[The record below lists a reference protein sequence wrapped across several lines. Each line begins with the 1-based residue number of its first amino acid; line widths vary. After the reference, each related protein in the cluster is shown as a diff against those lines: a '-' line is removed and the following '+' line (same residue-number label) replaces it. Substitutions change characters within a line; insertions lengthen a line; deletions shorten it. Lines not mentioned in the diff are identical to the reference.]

1 VTIID
6 DVEAKGGLSL
16 EGTLKDGLMRTGMMA
31 LALGLLTLRFLPALP
46 PVWLW
51 LAMPVAGL
59 MLLPFRTYPVAFYL
73 FGLSWA
79 CANAQWALDDRLP
92 PVLDGE
98 TRWVEGR
105 VTGLPRHDDG
115 VVRFELT
122 DIQSRRTR
130 LPRQMRLA
138 WYGGPPVNSGERWRL
153 AVKLKRPVGL
163 LNPQAFDYQ
172 AWLLAQR
179 IGATGTVKQGERLAP
194 AQWAW
199 RDGIR
204 QRLLAVDAQGR
215 SGALTALVLGDGAG
229 LSREDWQVLQDTGT
243 VHLLVISG
251 QHIGLLAG
259 VVYLLIAGL
268 ARFGLWPNRLPWLP
282 WACGLAFAAALGY
295 GMLAG
300 FGVPVRRACLM
311 IGLVLLWRLRFRH
324 LGAWWPLLLA
334 LNGILLLEPLA
345 SLQPGFWLS
354 FAAVAVL
361 ILTFGG
367 RLGPWRWWQTWTRA
381 QWLIAIGL
389 CPLLLALGL
398 PISLSGPLANL
409 FAVPWIS
416 LVVLPPALLGTL
428 LLPVPYVGEKLLWLA
443 GGLIDWWFRGL
454 GLIAGQVPAW
464 VPTAVPLWA
473 WLIGAFGAVLLLLP
487 RGVPMRP
494 LGWPMLLMLVF
505 APRPMLPEG
514 MAEVWQLDVGQGL
527 AILVRTRHHAML
539 YDAGPRFGELDQGE
553 RVVLPALRKLGVKDL
568 DLMLISHAHADHA
581 GGARAVTKGLPV
593 NRVVSGEPSDLPV
606 ELRAERCES
615 GRQWT
620 WDEVDFQLWHWPL
633 AGDSNQNSCVLLI
646 EANGER
652 LLLSGD
658 IDAAAERA
666 LLDSP
671 LALPTDWLQAPH
683 HGSRSSSSNAL
694 LEVLQP
700 KGVLIS
706 RGQGNSF
713 GHPHPTVIARYQ
725 KRGMAIYDSVEQG
738 AIRLQLGRFEPPW
751 SMRQERRFWRDP
763 PPLHQ

>member
-1 VTIID
+1 
-6 DVEAKGGLSL
+6 
-16 EGTLKDGLMRTGMMA
+16 MRTGMMA

-46 PVWLW
+46 PVWLL

-59 MLLPFRTYPVAFYL
+59 MLLPFRTYPLAFYV

-92 PVLDGE
+92 RALDGE

-105 VTGLPRHDDG
+105 VTGLPRYDDG

-138 WYGGPPVNSGERWRL
+138 WYGGLPVKSGEHWRL

-179 IGATGTVKQGERLAP
+179 IGATGTVKEGERLAP

-204 QRLLAVDAQGR
+204 QRLLTVDAQGR

-259 VVYLLIAGL
+259 AVYLLIAGL
-268 ARFGLWPNRLPWLP
+268 ARFGLWPKRLPWLP

-300 FGVPVRRACLM
+300 FEVPVRRACLM
-311 IGLVLLWRLRFRH
+311 LGLVLLWRLRFRH

-361 ILTFGG
+361 IFTFGG

-398 PISLSGPLANL
+398 PISLSGPLTNL

-416 LVVLPPALLGTL
+416 LAVLPPALLGTL

-443 GGLIDWWFRGL
+443 GGLIDGWFRGL
-454 GLIAGQVPAW
+454 GLVSGQVPAW
-464 VPTAVPLWA
+464 VPMAVPLWA
-473 WLIGAFGAVLLLLP
+473 WAIGAIGAFLLLLP

-494 LGWPMLLMLVF
+494 LGWPLLLILVF
-505 APRPMLPEG
+505 APRPMLQEG
-514 MAEVWQLDVGQGL
+514 RAEVWQLDVGQGL
-527 AILVRTRHHAML
+527 AILVRTRHHTLL
-539 YDAGPRFGELDQGE
+539 YDAGPRFGEFDQGE
-553 RVVLPALRKLGVKDL
+553 RVVLPALRKLGVKDI

-581 GGARAVTKGLPV
+581 GGARAIAKGLPV
-593 NRVVSGEPSDLPV
+593 KQVVSGEPSDLPV
-606 ELRAERCES
+606 ELQAERCES

-683 HGSRSSSSNAL
+683 HGSRSSSSGAL
-694 LEVLQP
+694 LDVLQP
-700 KGVLIS
+700 KGALIS

-725 KRGMAIYDSVEQG
+725 KRGMAIYDSAEHG

-763 PPLHQ
+763 PPLNQ

>member
-1 VTIID
+1 
-6 DVEAKGGLSL
+6 
-16 EGTLKDGLMRTGMMA
+16 MRTGMMA

-92 PVLDGE
+92 PALDGE

-105 VTGLPRHDDG
+105 ITGLPRHDDG

-179 IGATGTVKQGERLAP
+179 IGATGTVKQGERLVS

-199 RDGIR
+199 RDAIR

-300 FGVPVRRACLM
+300 FEVPVRRACLM
-311 IGLVLLWRLRFRH
+311 IAMVLLWRLRFRH

-443 GGLIDWWFRGL
+443 GGLIEWWFRGL
-454 GLIAGQVPAW
+454 GLVSGQVPAW
-464 VPTAVPLWA
+464 VPAAVPLWA
-473 WLIGAFGAVLLLLP
+473 WVIGAIGAFLLLLP

-505 APRPMLPEG
+505 SPRPMLPEG

-553 RVVLPALRKLGVKDL
+553 RVVLPALRKLGVKGL
-568 DLMLISHAHADHA
+568 DLMLISHAHVDHA
-581 GGARAVTKGLPV
+581 GGARAIAKGLPV
-593 NRVVSGEPSDLPV
+593 KQVVSGEPSDLPV
-606 ELRAERCES
+606 ELQAERCDS

-671 LALPTDWLQAPH
+671 LALPIDWLQAPH
-683 HGSRSSSSNAL
+683 HGSRSSSSRAL
-694 LEVLQP
+694 LDVLQP
-700 KGVLIS
+700 KAALIS

-725 KRGMAIYDSVEQG
+725 KRGVAIYDSAEQG

-751 SMRQERRFWRDP
+751 SMRQEQRFWRDP
-763 PPLHQ
+763 PPSEQ